1 MDGSEAGFA
10 MCIVDL
16 GQAKAGNAM
25 FIDRETGF
33 GQDLVDEAMAL
44 HVAAGTGDLAH
55 DVARPHRLYAFRGS
69 VCHNS
74 ARDSHEIRLQTVFR
88 A

>member
-1 MDGSEAGFA
+1 VDGSEAGFA
-10 MCIVDL
+10 MCIVDQ

-25 FIDRETGF
+25 FIDREPGF

-44 HVAAGTGDLAH
+44 RVAAGTGDLAH
-55 DVARPHRLYAFRGS
+55 HVARPHCLYAFRGS
-69 VCHNS
+69 VCHPS
-74 ARDSHEIRLQTVFR
+74 ARGSHEMHLQTVFR